1 MSLDTEVSVDQ
12 NIVSRVLITGANGFI
27 GNTLMRYY
35 KQQGTAVI
43 GVDLLGNG
51 DDIVRGDISVPETIV
66 HLLAQCDVIV
76 HTAALVSNA
85 MQDSDMWRVNV
96 LATRNLIA
104 AAKHQKVR
112 RFVQISSIVAYG
124 NSAQGELDENYPV
137 HADGGSYVLTKLAS
151 EHAVLAAQASGGIE
165 VVILRPGDVYG
176 PGSRPWIIAPLEA
189 IAKNQF
195 MLPAKGEGFFRPI
208 YVDDLIR
215 GIDLAV
221 RQPEAA
227 GEIFNLSCDGYISTK
242 EYFAPHYQWLG
253 KKGPILVSTPVA
265 HCISTIASK
274 IADLTG
280 KLNEASPATVAQLA
294 TRSWFSIDKAER
306 ILGWKPIITFE
317 DGMQRS
323 HQWAKDVNLV

>member
-1 MSLDTEVSVDQ
+1 LDQ
-12 NIVSRVLITGANGFI
+12 NIVNKVLITGANGFI

-43 GVDLLGNG
+43 GVDLHGNG
-51 DDIVRGDISVPETIV
+51 DDIIQGDIANPETIS
-66 HLLAQCDVIV
+66 HLLEQCDVIV

-85 MQDSDMWRVNV
+85 MKDSDMWRVNV

-104 AAKHQKVR
+104 AAKHHKVR

-124 NSAQGELDENYPV
+124 NTAQGELDEDYPV

-195 MLPAKGEGFFRPI
+195 MLPAKGEGFFRPV

-221 RQPEAA
+221 RHPAAA
-227 GEIFNLSCDGYISTK
+227 GEIFNLSCEGYITTK
-242 EYFAPHYQWLG
+242 EYFASHYQWLG
-253 KKGPILVSTPVA
+253 KKGPMLVSTKVA
-265 HCISTIASK
+265 LAVSAIASK
-274 IADLTG
+274 VADLMG
-280 KLNEASPATVAQLA
+280 NLNEASPATVAQLA
-294 TRSWFSIDKAER
+294 TKSWFSIKKAER
-306 ILGWKPIITFE
+306 ILGWKPEISFE
-317 DGMQRS
+317 EGIKRS
-323 HQWAKDVNLV
+323 HQWAKDKNLV

>member
-1 MSLDTEVSVDQ
+1 MDQ
-12 NIVSRVLITGANGFI
+12 NIVNKVLITGANGFI

-43 GVDLLGNG
+43 GVDLHGNG
-51 DDIVRGDISVPETIV
+51 DDIIQGDIANPETIS
-66 HLLAQCDVIV
+66 HLLEQCDVIV

-85 MQDSDMWRVNV
+85 MKDSDMWRVNV

-104 AAKHQKVR
+104 AAKHHKVR

-124 NSAQGELDENYPV
+124 NTAQGELDEDYPV

-195 MLPAKGEGFFRPI
+195 MLPAKGEGFFRPV

-221 RQPEAA
+221 RHPEAA
-227 GEIFNLSCDGYISTK
+227 GEIFNLSCEGYITTK
-242 EYFAPHYQWLG
+242 EYFASHYQWLG
-253 KKGPILVSTPVA
+253 KKGPMLVSTKVA
-265 HCISTIASK
+265 LAVSAIASK
-274 IADLTG
+274 VADLMG
-280 KLNEASPATVAQLA
+280 NLNEASPATVAQLA
-294 TRSWFSIDKAER
+294 TKSWFSIKKAER
-306 ILGWKPIITFE
+306 ILGWKPEISFE
-317 DGMQRS
+317 EGIKRS
-323 HQWAKDVNLV
+323 HQWAKDKNLV

>member
-1 MSLDTEVSVDQ
+1 MDQ
-12 NIVSRVLITGANGFI
+12 NIVNKVLITGANGFI

-43 GVDLLGNG
+43 GVDLHGNG
-51 DDIVRGDISVPETIV
+51 DDIIQGDIANPETIS
-66 HLLAQCDVIV
+66 HLLEQCDVIV

-85 MQDSDMWRVNV
+85 MKDSDMWRVNV

-104 AAKHQKVR
+104 AAKHHKVR

-124 NSAQGELDENYPV
+124 NTAQGELDEDYPV

-195 MLPAKGEGFFRPI
+195 MLPAKGEGFFRPV

-221 RQPEAA
+221 RHPEAA
-227 GEIFNLSCDGYISTK
+227 GEIFNLSCEGYITTK
-242 EYFAPHYQWLG
+242 EYFASHYQWLG
-253 KKGPILVSTPVA
+253 KKGPMLVSTKVA
-265 HCISTIASK
+265 LAVSVIASK
-274 IADLTG
+274 VADLMG
-280 KLNEASPATVAQLA
+280 NLNEASPATVAQLA
-294 TRSWFSIDKAER
+294 TKSWFSIKKAER
-306 ILGWKPIITFE
+306 ILGWKPEISFE
-317 DGMQRS
+317 EGIKRS
-323 HQWAKDVNLV
+323 RQWAKDKNLV

>member
-1 MSLDTEVSVDQ
+1 MDQ
-12 NIVSRVLITGANGFI
+12 NIVNKVLITGANGFI

-43 GVDLLGNG
+43 GVDLHGNG
-51 DDIVRGDISVPETIV
+51 DDIIQGDIANPETIS
-66 HLLAQCDVIV
+66 HLLEQCDVIV

-85 MQDSDMWRVNV
+85 MKDSDMWRVNV

-104 AAKHQKVR
+104 AGKHHKVR

-124 NSAQGELDENYPV
+124 NTAQGELDEDYPV

-195 MLPAKGEGFFRPI
+195 MLPAKGEGFFRPV

-221 RQPEAA
+221 RHPAAA
-227 GEIFNLSCDGYISTK
+227 GEIFNLSCEGYITTK
-242 EYFAPHYQWLG
+242 EYFASHYQWLG
-253 KKGPILVSTPVA
+253 KKGPMLVSTKVA
-265 HCISTIASK
+265 LAVSAIASK
-274 IADLTG
+274 VADLMG
-280 KLNEASPATVAQLA
+280 NLNEASPATVAQLA
-294 TRSWFSIDKAER
+294 TKSWFSIKKAER
-306 ILGWKPIITFE
+306 ILGWKPEISFE
-317 DGMQRS
+317 EGIKRS
-323 HQWAKDVNLV
+323 HQWAKDKNLV